1 MYPKSGSRGE
11 LQCGD
16 RPLCDLTEFLDKV
29 IVQKDSHALRAC
41 EGRSTARV
49 IIGRLIPSGC
59 GAYKTVKARFCP
71 WLSGK
76 SPSKLL
82 GCSLFRKR
90 PTESKPLNKR
100 EISLL
105 TTYWCPK
112 SGAWGKPQRVDLL
125 LGRVWRGG
133 QEAFPQGAHN
143 SYRGTSLIRKR
154 TSLGPYRR
162 PLPRVLGGFQAGGCF
177 LMGEVPL

>member
-16 RPLCDLTEFLDKV
+16 RPLCDLTEILDKV
-29 IVQKDSHALRAC
+29 IVQNKSHALRAC
-41 EGRSTARV
+41 EGRSTTRV

-59 GAYKTVKARFCP
+59 GAYKTVNARFWS
-71 WLSGK
+71 WLSGR
-76 SPSKLL
+76 SPFVF
-82 GCSLFRKR
+82 GRSLFARKR

-125 LGRVWRGG
+125 LGRVRRGG
-133 QEAFPQGAHN
+133 QEAFPQGAPN
-143 SYRGTSLIRKR
+143 SYRGTSLIRKH
-154 TSLGPYRR
+154 SPLGPYRR
-162 PLPRVLGGFQAGGCF
+162 PTPRVFGGS
-177 LMGEVPL
+177 